1 MLENINFPIQE
12 KKQFMDLID
21 HEQQTEENEL
31 TYKLALE
38 QNTEAEKLR
47 KVESAFISPSIMIN
61 AAFMNMIKL
70 FCMSEVNLE
79 ENYHE
84 RFHNLWKRF
93 NDF

>member
-47 KVESAFISPSIMIN
+47 KVESDIYITLNNDKCCF
-61 AAFMNMIKL
+61 
-70 FCMSEVNLE
+70 
-79 ENYHE
+79 HE
-84 RFHNLWKRF
+84 HDQAILYVRG
-93 NDF
+93 